1 MSRITLTPLPC
12 VRFLEDGDKILL
24 PVVDRALGAEVA
36 ADGAF
41 LWAAGGRE
49 DTRAKGARELDRRR
63 ADAARP
69 AVHEKALSGGEPAAI
84 EDVGPHREEGFGQ
97 TGGIDERN
105 ALRHR
110 QALRRR
116 RDAIFGIAA
125 AGNQRADRIA
135 LMPSGHLRAE
145 RGDGS
150 GDFEAED

>member
-1 MSRITLTPLPC
+1 RCRESPNSTRDQKSARAAIRPRTRSNSSLHKDLRPC
-12 VRFLEDGDKILL
+12 LRSHRRPCPVRFLEDCDKILL

-84 EDVGPHREEGFGQ
+84 EAVGPHRYAGFG
-97 TGGIDERN
+97 
-105 ALRHR
+105 
-110 QALRRR
+110 
-116 RDAIFGIAA
+116 
-125 AGNQRADRIA
+125 
-135 LMPSGHLRAE
+135 P
-145 RGDGS
+145 
-150 GDFEAED
+150 